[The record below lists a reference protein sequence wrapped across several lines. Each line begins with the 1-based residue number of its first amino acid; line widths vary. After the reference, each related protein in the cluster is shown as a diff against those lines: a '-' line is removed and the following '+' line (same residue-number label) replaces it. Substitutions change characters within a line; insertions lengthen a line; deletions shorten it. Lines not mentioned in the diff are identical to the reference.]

1 MDQLPDPLTPPG
13 CDLSD
18 FQYMELDV
26 RRLRDSRFSASVD
39 GEAFRAGIL
48 LWCAAWH
55 QVPAASLP
63 DDDVELANLA
73 GYGRVVKEWKKVRAE
88 ALHGFVK
95 CSDGRLYHKVIAEK
109 AMAAS
114 ASKER
119 FTYNK
124 FTDRLR
130 KDNHKRVKD
139 GLLPSG
145 IPTIEQWNSGEYP
158 HGIPPENLKIPAE
171 TKQVSAGI
179 PPENALR
186 GNCRGNGTV
195 EGDVLIPIPG
205 AKAPSSPAK
214 LPTCPTQSVIDLYHE
229 ILPNLPKVRLHTKDR
244 VKAIRK
250 VWDWAL
256 TSLKPDHGRRAET
269 AEQALEWFRSY
280 FERSTDNDFLMGRGS
295 NSGSHATWQCDLD
308 FLLTDKG
315 MKHVIEK
322 TREAA

>member
-1 MDQLPDPLTPPG
+1 MDKLPDPLTPPG

-26 RRLRDSRFSASVD
+26 RRLRDSKFSAKVS

-63 DDDVELANLA
+63 DDDIELANLA
-73 GYGRVVKEWKKVRAE
+73 GYGRVVKEWKKVRDD

-109 AMAAS
+109 AITAVV
-114 ASKER
+114 SKER

-124 FTDRLR
+124 FTDRMR
-130 KDNHKRVKD
+130 KDNHKRIRD
-139 GLLPSG
+139 GLLPNG

-158 HGIPPENLKIPAE
+158 HGIPPENSQIPPE
-171 TKQVSAGI
+171 SIQVSSGI

-195 EGDVLIPIPG
+195 EGTVEGYVL
-205 AKAPSSPAK
+205 KEDSSDL
-214 LPTCPTQSVIDLYHE
+214 LPESKQP
-229 ILPNLPKVRLHTKDR
+229 
-244 VKAIRK
+244 
-250 VWDWAL
+250 
-256 TSLKPDHGRRAET
+256 
-269 AEQALEWFRSY
+269 
-280 FERSTDNDFLMGRGS
+280 
-295 NSGSHATWQCDLD
+295 
-308 FLLTDKG
+308 LTDFSIPLNDGSEYQVPVKDLEEWKVAFQAIDVEQELRQ
-315 MKHVIEK
+315 MRVWVTANPTKRK
-322 TREAA
+322 TRRGVSAFIVRWLSKAQDNPGRPRQFSQSALDQQPFV